1 MCHSRVRCANQGD
14 QRLDS
19 APGTP
24 SFRRMKRIAI
34 TGASGLIGWHTHAWL
49 RVQPGMEVVPVWR
62 EAWENADRLSS
73 VLAGVDAV
81 VHLAAM
87 NRGTD
92 AEVEETNIRLAST
105 LVEALDRTG
114 RRPHVLHAS
123 STQIDRDTAY
133 GRSKREASAILARWA
148 SHAVA
153 DYTDMI
159 LPNVFGEGGRPF
171 HNSVVSTF
179 CRQLADGEP
188 RRIDVDAEISFLH
201 AHRVARGIGDL
212 IVGGSTG
219 AWRPEGRRLTVSA
232 LLERLEQFDRGYR
245 ESHFIPDLRDPF
257 DLDLFNTYRSYLFPR
272 HFPVAFSRHTD
283 QRGTLVEAIR
293 EGNGGQIHYSTTHP
307 GFVRGQHYHF
317 RKMERFII
325 LSGEAEVAV
334 RPVCGSEIHRFR
346 LSGDEPSFIDMP
358 TLHVHNLS
366 NVGSGELVAMFWT
379 NDLYD
384 PAAPDTYPEPV
395 EPADASRPAMAAAR

>member
-1 MCHSRVRCANQGD
+1 
-14 QRLDS
+14 
-19 APGTP
+19 
-24 SFRRMKRIAI
+24 MKRIAI
-34 TGASGLIGWHTHAWL
+34 TGAGGLIGWHTHTWL
-49 RVQPGMEVVPVWR
+49 RVQPGMEVVAVPR
-62 EAWENADRLSS
+62 ESWQDADWVASA
-73 VLAGVDAV
+73 LAGVDAV

-92 AEVEETNIRLAST
+92 AEVEETNVRLAST
-105 LVEALDRTG
+105 LVEALNRTG

-133 GRSKREASAILARWA
+133 GRSKREASEVLARWA
-148 SHAVA
+148 SRVGAE
-153 DYTDMI
+153 YSDMI

-212 IVGGSTG
+212 IAGGKAG
-219 AWRPEGRRLTVSA
+219 PWRPEGRRLTVSA
-232 LLERLEQFDRGYR
+232 LLERLEHFDAAYR
-245 ESHFIPDLRDPF
+245 ECHFIPDLRDPF

-272 HFPVAFSRHTD
+272 HYPVAFRRHTD

-293 EGNGGQIHYSTTHP
+293 EGSGGQIHYSNTHP
-307 GFVRGQHYHF
+307 GFVRGEHYHF
-317 RKMERFII
+317 RKVERFIV

-334 RPVCGSEIHRFR
+334 RRVCGSEIHRFR
-346 LSGDEPSFIDMP
+346 LSGDDPAFVDMP

-366 NVGSGELVAMFWT
+366 NVGTGELVAMFWT

-384 PAAPDTYPEPV
+384 PAAPDTYAEPV
-395 EPADASRPAMAAAR
+395 EPADIAPASMAAAR